1 MTVPLAPS
9 LVLEPEEGED
19 QAALLLIPTVQ
30 PGAPTE
36 QGMLR
41 VHRRGGASAV
51 GPQDVPS
58 SFQVWL
64 QPCGSHHLSPTPQHP
79 GNLSQEE
86 RGNVT
91 GGFPEALCAMLT
103 RRSQ

>member
-58 SFQVWL
+58 SFQ
-64 QPCGSHHLSPTPQHP
+64 GSQALGRVQGRSAAV
-79 GNLSQEE
+79 
-86 RGNVT
+86 RG
-91 GGFPEALCAMLT
+91 PETAAGE
-103 RRSQ
+103 

>member
-58 SFQVWL
+58 SSRF
-64 QPCGSHHLSPTPQHP
+64 GSSP
-79 GNLSQEE
+79 
-86 RGNVT
+86 VV
-91 GGFPEALCAMLT
+91 LT
-103 RRSQ
+103 ISLPPLNTLEICLRKKGEM